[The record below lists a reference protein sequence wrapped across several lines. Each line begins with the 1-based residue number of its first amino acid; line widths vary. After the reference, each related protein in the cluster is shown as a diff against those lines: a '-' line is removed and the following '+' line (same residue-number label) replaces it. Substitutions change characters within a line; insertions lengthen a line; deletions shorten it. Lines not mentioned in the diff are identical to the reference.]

1 MNLKIYE
8 KTKYPGIWRNKNKG
22 NYIVDISSGRKEFDT
37 GRNRSTIST
46 LNGQKNGPKI
56 LKISEALNIQRN
68 PKMLDMVKFSANNSS
83 LVKDVIEKY
92 IDWCKYNEKRAYNT
106 IAKKI
111 SRYKNHLIPYIGK
124 MQIAKVSEK
133 DIILI
138 HEKLEKSELQNETKR
153 NIHKEISAFFNWCV
167 SQNII
172 RISPIRNIKNFPKQ
186 KKEMKYWT
194 PEEFIKFRNYLE
206 SIDSYWSKTIHL
218 LTTIGIA
225 LGDRIG
231 ETRVLKYS
239 SIKNNQIE
247 ISHSI
252 NYDTSSHDKESSTK
266 NYQSQRLIDIS
277 NNVIEEIFNYKN
289 SIPNYFPATVID
301 EDYIFMNPINK
312 LPYSDTVLRKHFYRF
327 CDEAKVK
334 KIRLYDLRH
343 TSVALL
349 MSEGWELYHISER
362 LGHKNYSTTV
372 EKYGHLSNNTK
383 QKIANSISKFL

>member
-22 NYIVDISSGRKEFDT
+22 NYIVDISSGRKEFNT

-46 LNGQKNGPKI
+46 LNGQKGGSKI
-56 LKISEALNIQRN
+56 LRISDALDIQRN
-68 PKMLDMVKFSANNSS
+68 PKMLDMVKFSSNNSS
-83 LVKDVIEKY
+83 LVKDIIERY

-133 DIILI
+133 DIISI
-138 HEKLEKSELQNETKR
+138 HEKLEKSELQNESKR

-172 RISPIRNIKNFPKQ
+172 RNSPIKNIKNFPKQ

-231 ETRVLKYS
+231 ETRVLRYN

-252 NYDTSSHDKESSTK
+252 NYDTSSNDKESSTK

-277 NNVIEEIFNYKN
+277 NNVIEETFKYKD
-289 SIPNYFPATVID
+289 SISNYFPTKVIE
-301 EDYIFMNPINK
+301 EDYIFMNPISK
-312 LPYSDTVLRKHFYRF
+312 LPYSDTVLRKHFYKF

-334 KIRLYDLRH
+334 RIRLYDLRH

>member
-22 NYIVDISSGRKEFDT
+22 NYIVDISSGRKEFNT

-46 LNGQKNGPKI
+46 LNGQKGGPKI

-68 PKMLDMVKFSANNSS
+68 PKILDMVKFSSNNSS
-83 LVKDVIEKY
+83 LVEDIVEKY
-92 IDWCKYNEKRAYNT
+92 INWCKYNEKRAYNT

-124 MQIAKVSEK
+124 MQITKVSEK

-138 HEKLEKSELQNETKR
+138 HEKLEKSYLQNESKR

-167 SQNII
+167 LQNII
-172 RISPIRNIKNFPKQ
+172 RNSPIRNIKNFPKQ

-231 ETRVLKYS
+231 ETKVLRYN

-252 NYDTSSHDKESSTK
+252 NYDTSSNDKDSSTK

-277 NNVIEEIFNYKN
+277 NNVIEETFKYKDLI
-289 SIPNYFPATVID
+289 SNYFPTKVTE
-301 EDYIFMNPINK
+301 EDYIFMNPISK
-312 LPYSDTVLRKHFYRF
+312 LPYSDTVLRKHFYKF

-334 KIRLYDLRH
+334 RIRLYDLRH

>member
-22 NYIVDISSGRKEFDT
+22 NYIVDISSGRKEFNT

-46 LNGQKNGPKI
+46 LNGQKGGPKI

-68 PKMLDMVKFSANNSS
+68 PKILDMVKFSSNNSS
-83 LVKDVIEKY
+83 LVEDIVEKY
-92 IDWCKYNEKRAYNT
+92 INWCKYNEKRAYNT

-124 MQIAKVSEK
+124 MQITKVSEK

-138 HEKLEKSELQNETKR
+138 HEKLEKSDLQNESKR

-167 SQNII
+167 LQNII
-172 RISPIRNIKNFPKQ
+172 RNSPIRNIKNFPKQ

-231 ETRVLKYS
+231 ETRVLRYN

-252 NYDTSSHDKESSTK
+252 NYDTSSNDKDSSTK

-277 NNVIEEIFNYKN
+277 NNVIEETFKYKDLI
-289 SIPNYFPATVID
+289 SNYFPTKVTE
-301 EDYIFMNPINK
+301 EDYIFMNPISK
-312 LPYSDTVLRKHFYRF
+312 LPYSDTVLRKHFYKF

-334 KIRLYDLRH
+334 RIRLYDLRH

>member
-22 NYIVDISSGRKEFDT
+22 NYIVDISSGRKEFNT

-46 LNGQKNGPKI
+46 LNGQKGGPKI

-68 PKMLDMVKFSANNSS
+68 PKILDMVKFSSNNSS
-83 LVKDVIEKY
+83 LVEDIVEKY
-92 IDWCKYNEKRAYNT
+92 INWCKYNEKRAYNT

-124 MQIAKVSEK
+124 MQITKVSEK

-138 HEKLEKSELQNETKR
+138 HEKLEKSYLQNESKR

-167 SQNII
+167 LQNII
-172 RISPIRNIKNFPKQ
+172 RNSPIRNIKNFPKQ

-231 ETRVLKYS
+231 ETRVLRYN

-252 NYDTSSHDKESSTK
+252 NYDTSSNDKDSSTK

-277 NNVIEEIFNYKN
+277 NNVIEETFKYKDLI
-289 SIPNYFPATVID
+289 SNYFPTKVTE
-301 EDYIFMNPINK
+301 EDYIFMNPISK
-312 LPYSDTVLRKHFYRF
+312 LPYSDTVLRKHFYKF

-334 KIRLYDLRH
+334 RIRLYDLRH

>member
-22 NYIVDISSGRKEFDT
+22 NYIVDISSGRKEFNT

-68 PKMLDMVKFSANNSS
+68 PKILDMVKFSSNNSS
-83 LVKDVIEKY
+83 LVEDIVEKY
-92 IDWCKYNEKRAYNT
+92 INWCKYNEKRAYNT

-124 MQIAKVSEK
+124 MQITKVSEK

-138 HEKLEKSELQNETKR
+138 HEKLEKSDLQNESKR

-167 SQNII
+167 LQNII
-172 RISPIRNIKNFPKQ
+172 RNSPIRNIKNFPKQ

-231 ETRVLKYS
+231 ETRVLRYN

-252 NYDTSSHDKESSTK
+252 NYDTSSNDKDSSTK

-277 NNVIEEIFNYKN
+277 NNVIEETFEYKDLI
-289 SIPNYFPATVID
+289 SNYFPTKVT
-301 EDYIFMNPINK
+301 EKDYIFMNPISK
-312 LPYSDTVLRKHFYRF
+312 LPYSDTVLRKHFYKF
-327 CDEAKVK
+327 CDEAKVER
-334 KIRLYDLRH
+334 IRLYDLRH

>member
-22 NYIVDISSGRKEFDT
+22 NYIVDISSGRKEFNT

-46 LNGQKNGPKI
+46 LNGQKGGPKI

-68 PKMLDMVKFSANNSS
+68 PKILDMVKFSSNNSS
-83 LVKDVIEKY
+83 LVEDIVEKY
-92 IDWCKYNEKRAYNT
+92 INWCKYNEKRAYNT

-124 MQIAKVSEK
+124 MQITKVSEK

-277 NNVIEEIFNYKN
+277 NNVIEETFKYKDLI
-289 SIPNYFPATVID
+289 SNYFPTKVTE
-301 EDYIFMNPINK
+301 EDYIFMNPISK
-312 LPYSDTVLRKHFYRF
+312 LPYSDTVLRKHFYKF

-334 KIRLYDLRH
+334 RIRLYDLRH

>member
-22 NYIVDISSGRKEFDT
+22 NYIVDISSGRKEFNT

-46 LNGQKNGPKI
+46 LNGQKGGPKI

-68 PKMLDMVKFSANNSS
+68 PKILDMVKFSSNNSS
-83 LVKDVIEKY
+83 LVEDIVEKY
-92 IDWCKYNEKRAYNT
+92 INWCKYNEKRAYNT

-124 MQIAKVSEK
+124 MQITKVSEK

-138 HEKLEKSELQNETKR
+138 HEKLEKSDLQNESKR

-167 SQNII
+167 SQNIM
-172 RISPIRNIKNFPKQ
+172 RNSPIRNIKNFPKQ

-231 ETRVLKYS
+231 ETRVLRYN

-252 NYDTSSHDKESSTK
+252 NYDTSSNDKDSSTK

-277 NNVIEEIFNYKN
+277 NNVIEETFKYKDLI
-289 SIPNYFPATVID
+289 SNYFPTKVT
-301 EDYIFMNPINK
+301 EKDYIFMNPISK
-312 LPYSDTVLRKHFYRF
+312 LPYSDTVLRKHFYKF

-334 KIRLYDLRH
+334 RIRLYDLRH

>member
-1 MNLKIYE
+1 
-8 KTKYPGIWRNKNKG
+8 
-22 NYIVDISSGRKEFDT
+22 
-37 GRNRSTIST
+37 
-46 LNGQKNGPKI
+46 
-56 LKISEALNIQRN
+56 
-68 PKMLDMVKFSANNSS
+68 
-83 LVKDVIEKY
+83 
-92 IDWCKYNEKRAYNT
+92 
-106 IAKKI
+106 
-111 SRYKNHLIPYIGK
+111 
-124 MQIAKVSEK
+124 
-133 DIILI
+133 
-138 HEKLEKSELQNETKR
+138 
-153 NIHKEISAFFNWCV
+153 
-167 SQNII
+167 
-172 RISPIRNIKNFPKQ
+172 
-186 KKEMKYWT
+186 MKYWT

-231 ETRVLKYS
+231 ETRVLRYN

-252 NYDTSSHDKESSTK
+252 NYDTSSNDKDSSTK

-277 NNVIEEIFNYKN
+277 NNVIEETFKYKDLI
-289 SIPNYFPATVID
+289 SNYFPTKVT
-301 EDYIFMNPINK
+301 EKDYIFMNPISK
-312 LPYSDTVLRKHFYRF
+312 LPYSDTVLRKHFYKF

-334 KIRLYDLRH
+334 RIRLYDLRH

>member
-22 NYIVDISSGRKEFDT
+22 NYIVDISSGRKEFNT

-46 LNGQKNGPKI
+46 LNGQKGGPKI

-68 PKMLDMVKFSANNSS
+68 PKILDMVKFSSNNSS
-83 LVKDVIEKY
+83 LVEDIVEKY
-92 IDWCKYNEKRAYNT
+92 INWCKYNEKRAYNT

-124 MQIAKVSEK
+124 MQITKVSEK

-138 HEKLEKSELQNETKR
+138 HEKLEKSDLQNESKR

-167 SQNII
+167 LQNII
-172 RISPIRNIKNFPKQ
+172 RNSPIRNIKNFPKQ

-231 ETRVLKYS
+231 ETRVLRYN

-252 NYDTSSHDKESSTK
+252 NYDTSSNDKDSSTK

-277 NNVIEEIFNYKN
+277 NNVIEETFEYKDLI
-289 SIPNYFPATVID
+289 SNYFPTKVTE
-301 EDYIFMNPINK
+301 EDYIFMNPISK
-312 LPYSDTVLRKHFYRF
+312 LPYSDTVLRKHFYKF

-334 KIRLYDLRH
+334 RIRLYDLRH

>member
-22 NYIVDISSGRKEFDT
+22 NYIVDISSGRKEFNT

-46 LNGQKNGPKI
+46 LNGQKGGSKI
-56 LKISEALNIQRN
+56 LKISDALDIQRN
-68 PKMLDMVKFSANNSS
+68 PKMLDMVKFSSNNSS
-83 LVKDVIEKY
+83 LVKDIIERY

-133 DIILI
+133 DIISI
-138 HEKLEKSELQNETKR
+138 HEKLEKSELQNESKR

-172 RISPIRNIKNFPKQ
+172 RNSPIKNIKNFPKQ

-231 ETRVLKYS
+231 ETRVLRYN

-252 NYDTSSHDKESSTK
+252 NYDTSSNDKESSTK

-277 NNVIEEIFNYKN
+277 NNVIEETFKYKD
-289 SIPNYFPATVID
+289 SISNYFPTNVIE
-301 EDYIFMNPINK
+301 EDYIFMNPISK
-312 LPYSDTVLRKHFYRF
+312 LPYSDTVLRKHFYKF

-334 KIRLYDLRH
+334 RIRLYDLRH

>member
-22 NYIVDISSGRKEFDT
+22 NYIVDISSGRKEFNT

-46 LNGQKNGPKI
+46 LNGQKGGPKI

-68 PKMLDMVKFSANNSS
+68 PKILDMVKFSSNNSS
-83 LVKDVIEKY
+83 LVEDIVEKY
-92 IDWCKYNEKRAYNT
+92 INWCKYNEKRAYNT

-124 MQIAKVSEK
+124 MQITKVSEK

-138 HEKLEKSELQNETKR
+138 HEKLEKSYLQNESKR

-167 SQNII
+167 LQNII
-172 RISPIRNIKNFPKQ
+172 RNSPIRNIKNFPKQ

-231 ETRVLKYS
+231 ETRVLRYN

-252 NYDTSSHDKESSTK
+252 NYDTSSNDKDSSTK

-277 NNVIEEIFNYKN
+277 NNVIEETFKYKDLI
-289 SIPNYFPATVID
+289 SNYFPTKVTE
-301 EDYIFMNPINK
+301 EDYIFMNPISK
-312 LPYSDTVLRKHFYRF
+312 LPYSDTVLRKHFYKF

-334 KIRLYDLRH
+334 RIRLYDLRH

-349 MSEGWELYHISER
+349 MSEDWELYHISER